1 MNKVNI
7 TIDGIQL
14 YVPENYTILEAAKEV
29 NIQIPTLCFLKDVSE
44 LGCCRM
50 CIVEVNGKA
59 ALQASCVHPVS
70 EGMVVLTH
78 TPRVMEARKV
88 NLELILS
95 NHNASCQTCTRSW
108 MDCELQSL
116 ANKLS
121 VDTVRF
127 EGEQEKKPLDIGISI
142 VRDPNK
148 CILCRRCISACK
160 NIQTV
165 GVIDTMNRG
174 FDTVVG
180 AAFDKH
186 LDETPCVNCGQC
198 INVCPVGA
206 LHEKSDIDPVWNAL
220 HDPSKH
226 VVVQTAP
233 AVRAALGEEFEMP
246 IGTAV
251 TGKMATALRML
262 GFDKVFDTDTG
273 ADLTIMEE
281 GAELID
287 RIRGG
292 GTLPLI
298 TSCSPGWI
306 KFCEH
311 NFPDML
317 GHLSTCK
324 SPHQMFGAILKSYY
338 AEKEGIDPKDIFV
351 VSVMPCT
358 AKKFEAARPEMKIDG
373 LADVDV
379 VLTTRE
385 LAKMIYDV
393 GIDFSHLGDSDF
405 DNPFGNAT
413 GAGVIFGTT
422 GGVMEAALRTVSDIL
437 TGNSADN
444 IEYDEIRGLEGIK
457 TATIKIGDLNV
468 KAACAH
474 GLGNARKLME
484 KIRSGEEEFH
494 FVEIMAC
501 PGGCI
506 NGGGQPLQLAD
517 VRNWCDIREERAKAL
532 YKEDRQ
538 QYIRKS
544 HNNPAVRRLYKE
556 YLGMAGGSQAH
567 KLLHTSYN
575 ERGNYTD

>member
-7 TIDGIQL
+7 TIDGIPL
-14 YVPENYTILEAAKEV
+14 YVPENYTILEAAKET

-50 CIVEVNGKA
+50 CVVEVKGKK
-59 ALQASCVHPVS
+59 ALQASCVHPVE
-70 EGMVVLTH
+70 EGMEVLTH

-88 NLELILS
+88 DLELILS

-121 VDTVRF
+121 IDTVRF
-127 EGEQEKKPLDIGISI
+127 EDNSPKKPLDIGVSI

-174 FDTVVG
+174 FNTVVG
-180 AAFDKH
+180 AAFNRT
-186 LDETPCVNCGQC
+186 LDQTPCVNCGQC

-206 LHEKSDIDPVWNAL
+206 LHEKSDADEVWNAL

-251 TGKMATALRML
+251 TGQMVTALRML

-281 GAELID
+281 SAELID

-292 GTLPLI
+292 GKLPLI

-311 NFPDML
+311 NFPDL
-317 GHLSTCK
+317 LDNVSSCK
-324 SPHQMFGAILKSYY
+324 SPHQMFGAVLKSYY
-338 AEKEGIDPKDIFV
+338 AEKEGLDPRDVVV
-351 VSVMPCT
+351 VSIMPCT
-358 AKKFEAARPEMKIDG
+358 AKKFESKRPEMEVNGIR
-373 LADVDV
+373 DVDI

-393 GIDFSHLGDSDF
+393 GIDFTNLGDSDF
-405 DNPFGNAT
+405 DDPFGEAT
-413 GAGVIFGTT
+413 GAGVIFGAT
-422 GGVMEAALRTVSDIL
+422 GGVMEAALRTTADLL
-437 TGNSADN
+437 TGTSADN
-444 IEYDEIRGLEGIK
+444 IEYEAVRGLDGIK
-457 TATIKIGDLNV
+457 VANIDVANV
-468 KAACAH
+468 HIRAAAAH
-474 GLGNARKLME
+474 GLGNARKLLE
-484 KIRSGEEEFH
+484 KVRSGEEQFD
-494 FVEIMAC
+494 FIEIMAC
-501 PGGCI
+501 PGGCV
-506 NGGGQPLQLAD
+506 NGGGQPLQMAE

-532 YKEDRQ
+532 YREDRNTF
-538 QYIRKS
+538 IRKS
-544 HNNPAVRRLYKE
+544 HNNPSIKRLYKD
-556 YLGMAGGSQAH
+556 YLGMAGGSRAH
-567 KLLHTSYN
+567 QLLHTEYH
-575 ERGNYTD
+575 ERPNYE